1 MRYRPDVFCVLFTKP
16 LISILFILQVMSFL
30 GNYEHWAT
38 VNDGVYTVY
47 DQKYRNGR
55 TKEDL
60 LQVVRKKA
68 PPDVVA
74 MVKVGRTFDKQVVVV
89 GTPSCILRGF
99 VSGRKERHSRGDFYY
114 RNDKSRSP
122 VRFFL
127 DLDPV
132 LPGVLTSAE
141 DVRAAETRFDSYLA
155 LLVSSIQD
163 IVARTSDLPDDTT
176 VFVDRQIRGGYKCSA
191 HIIWNGCNVASSLVL
206 KRYLQLHQ

>member
-1 MRYRPDVFCVLFTKP
+1 
-16 LISILFILQVMSFL
+16 MSFL
-30 GNYEHWAT
+30 GKYERYAS

-74 MVKVGRTFDKQVVVV
+74 MVKVGYTFDKQLVVV
-89 GTPSCILRGF
+89 GTPSCILKGF
-99 VSGRKERHSRGDFYY
+99 VAGRKQRHSYGEFYY

-132 LPGVLTSAE
+132 LPGALTSPE

-155 LLVSSIQD
+155 LLVSSVQD
-163 IVARTSDLPDDTT
+163 IVASSSDLPDDTT

-191 HIIWNGCNVASSLVL
+191 HIVWNGCNVASSLVL
-206 KRYLQLHQ
+206 KRYSQTPSHRP

>member
-1 MRYRPDVFCVLFTKP
+1 
-16 LISILFILQVMSFL
+16 MSFL
-30 GNYEHWAT
+30 GKYERCAS

-74 MVKVGRTFDKQVVVV
+74 MVKVGHTFDKQLVVV
-89 GTPSCILRGF
+89 GTPSCILKGF
-99 VSGRKERHSRGDFYY
+99 VAGRKQRHSYGEFYY

-132 LPGVLTSAE
+132 LPGALTSPE

-155 LLVSSIQD
+155 LLVSSVQD
-163 IVARTSDLPDDTT
+163 IVASSSDLPDDTT

-191 HIIWNGCNVASSLVL
+191 HIVWNGCNVASSLVL
-206 KRYLQLHQ
+206 KRYSQSHSHKP